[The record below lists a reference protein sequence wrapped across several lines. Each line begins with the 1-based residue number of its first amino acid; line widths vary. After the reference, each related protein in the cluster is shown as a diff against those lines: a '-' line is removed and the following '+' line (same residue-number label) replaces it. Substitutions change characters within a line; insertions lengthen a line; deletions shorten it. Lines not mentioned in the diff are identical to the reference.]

1 LKGSELFSSSV
12 NNVMKKSL
20 GSNLFDQLLLNFQ
33 KKYILAQSY
42 TNYNDI
48 TIVSFP
54 QNIKLLIYSKNINS
68 S

>member
-1 LKGSELFSSSV
+1 
-12 NNVMKKSL
+12 MKKSL
-20 GSNLFDQLLLNFQ
+20 GSSLFEQLLINVQ

-54 QNIKLLIYSKNINS
+54 QNIKLLIYSKNINVS
-68 S
+68 